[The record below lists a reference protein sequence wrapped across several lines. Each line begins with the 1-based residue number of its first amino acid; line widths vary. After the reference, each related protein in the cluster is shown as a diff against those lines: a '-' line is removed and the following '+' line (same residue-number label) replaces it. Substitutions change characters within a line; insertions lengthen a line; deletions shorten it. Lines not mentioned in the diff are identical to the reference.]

1 MKALILT
8 LFLLLGSGMSYADDG
23 LDSIQRM
30 LADAPIQEKVY
41 LHLDNN
47 CYYRGE
53 EIWFKAYVVRADNNQ
68 YTDLSRLLYVELV
81 SPDGM
86 LVERQT
92 ITISEDGDGEGSFY
106 LTDSLYSG
114 FYEIRAYTRWMMNF
128 CVTEHP
134 SNYRSRQLFYNKQM
148 ASDFYR
154 LYGTVYSRVVPVYET
169 PEKMGEYAL
178 KYIVERPKTR
188 LDKEL
193 KANLKVNFYP
203 EGGSLVEGL
212 QERKE
217 GEDNT
222 GRQGLTGAE
231 LLIQGIATSIDALS
245 VGFTI
250 EKYGFVMANTAA
262 LIIGAVT
269 FFLCICALKI
279 GKKAGT
285 RLSWKA
291 SVLGGCILIAI
302 GLEIFIKGML

>member
-8 LFLLLGSGMSYADDG
+8 LFMLLGSGMAYADDG

-81 SPDGM
+81 SPDGL

-92 ITISEDGDGEGSFY
+92 ISISEDGDGEGSFY

-134 SNYRSRQLFYNKQM
+134 SNYRSRQLFYSRQM
-148 ASDFYR
+148 ADDFYR

-169 PEKMGEYAL
+169 PEKMGEYAM
-178 KYIVERPKTR
+178 KYIVERPKT
-188 LDKEL
+188 
-193 KANLKVNFYP
+193 
-203 EGGSLVEGL
+203 
-212 QERKE
+212 
-217 GEDNT
+217 
-222 GRQGLTGAE
+222 
-231 LLIQGIATSIDALS
+231 
-245 VGFTI
+245 
-250 EKYGFVMANTAA
+250 
-262 LIIGAVT
+262 
-269 FFLCICALKI
+269 
-279 GKKAGT
+279 
-285 RLSWKA
+285 
-291 SVLGGCILIAI
+291 
-302 GLEIFIKGML
+302 